1 MPSLSRDPRFKQG
14 IYTPKYKEKFIGKIA
29 IYRSSFEL
37 QFMRWADNNPNV
49 LEWGSENII
58 VPYKSPID
66 NKVHRY
72 YVDNFLVL
80 KEGETIKKYLV
91 EIKPSSQTQ
100 KPVHSN
106 RKKKQTI
113 LYENAQYAVN
123 MAKWEAAK
131 LFAKHKGFEF
141 IILTEKE
148 LFSK

>member
-1 MPSLSRDPRFKQG
+1 
-14 IYTPKYKEKFIGKIA
+14 
-29 IYRSSFEL
+29 
-37 QFMRWADNNPNV
+37 
-49 LEWGSENII
+49 

-80 KEGETIKKYLV
+80 KEGEAIKKYLV

>member
-1 MPSLSRDPRFKQG
+1 MPSISRDPRFKQG
-14 IYTPKYKEKFIGKIA
+14 IYTPKNKEKFIGKIA

-58 VPYKSPID
+58 VPYKSPVD
-66 NKVHRY
+66 NKLHRY

-80 KEGETIKKYLV
+80 KEGALIKKYLV

-113 LYENAQYAVN
+113 LYEDMQYAVN

-148 LFSK
+148 LFFK

>member
-14 IYTPKYKEKFIGKIA
+14 IYTPKNKQKFIGKIA

-66 NKVHRY
+66 NKIHRY
-72 YVDNFLVL
+72 YVDNFLAL
-80 KEGETIKKYLV
+80 KEGNNIKKYLV
-91 EIKPSSQTQ
+91 EIKPSSQTLPP
-100 KPVHSN
+100 KHSN

-113 LYENAQYAVN
+113 LYENMQYAIN
-123 MAKWEAAK
+123 QAKWEAAK
-131 LFAKHKGFEF
+131 NFATTRGCEF

-148 LFSK
+148 LFN